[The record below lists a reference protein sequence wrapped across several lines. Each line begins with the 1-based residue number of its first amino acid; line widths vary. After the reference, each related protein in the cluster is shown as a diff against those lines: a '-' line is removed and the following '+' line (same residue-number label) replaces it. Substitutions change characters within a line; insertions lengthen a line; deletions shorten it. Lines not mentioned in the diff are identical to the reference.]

1 MQPSRECYSVTG
13 GYRVRVWVSF
23 LEWPRPGEEAQAFI
37 DRLQDVYQKEYGQMD
52 FEIEPSYKSDGS
64 PKQALVKLRSAES

>member
-23 LEWPRPGEEAQAFI
+23 LEWPRPGVEAQMFI
-37 DRLQDVYQKEYGQMD
+37 ERLQKKYSEDYAQKD
-52 FEIEPSYKSDGS
+52 FEIELSYKSDGS
-64 PKQALVKLRSAES
+64 PKQALVKLGSAES